1 MMSSSVTALQ
11 HNNCAL
17 SPLHYSQYERCNYFT
32 ILLSPIQKNDKSQLQ
47 CLQKNTLTPKRFQ
60 SEGKTCLFLILQRR
74 RDEITEQRMGFCRT
88 GLEFRM
94 ELAAQE
100 PGMFALG
107 QLHNFNQ
114 TVVR

>member
-11 HNNCAL
+11 HNDCAL

-32 ILLSPIQKNDKSQLQ
+32 ILLSPIQKTINPNFSVYKKS
-47 CLQKNTLTPKRFQ
+47 TLTPKRFQ